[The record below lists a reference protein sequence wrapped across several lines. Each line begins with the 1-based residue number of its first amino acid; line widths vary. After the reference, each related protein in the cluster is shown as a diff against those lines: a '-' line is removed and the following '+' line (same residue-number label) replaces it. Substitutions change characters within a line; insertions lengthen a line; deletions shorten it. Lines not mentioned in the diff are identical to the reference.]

1 MTARVLLGVD
11 VGTTSAKG
19 AAFDLDGRLLAQE
32 TIGYAHR
39 APAAGW
45 AEADA
50 DAWWDAGRHLLG
62 ALAARAGGR
71 VEAVGVTGQ
80 APTLLA
86 VDADGR
92 PLAPAILWLDMRA
105 EAEAAALAAS
115 MGPRAEA
122 IGGNRLHAYY
132 LGPKAVWLRRHA
144 PDVWERT
151 ATVLQSHSYPV
162 MHLTGARVT
171 DPSSAALCTPLYD
184 ARARAWS
191 AEGAAAAGVEMAKLP
206 TLRPARAV
214 AGAITAAAARATGL
228 ALGTPVVVGG
238 ADFAAST
245 LAAGVTEPGEAC
257 LMLGTSGNL
266 IVPLVRPDFDTR
278 LINAHHVGC
287 DRYLALGAT
296 LCGAVQEWFRGVFA
310 PGVPFDTLDAE
321 SAAVP
326 AGAEGLRLLPYLQGE
341 RTPIWDAGARGAFVG
356 LSLAHGR
363 GHLYRAVL
371 EGIALSLRH
380 CLEVLRERGAR
391 PDEVVAVNGGARS
404 ALWRQI
410 LCDALGVPLA
420 YLPDGV
426 GAPAGAALLAGLG
439 VGALADVA
447 AAKAWRGR
455 LVRHVPDP
463 GRAATY
469 TAMLAERLALYPALR
484 RVA

>member
-32 TIGYAHR
+32 TIAYAHR
-39 APAAGW
+39 VPAAGW

-50 DAWWDAGRHLLG
+50 DSWWDAVCRILG
-62 ALAARAGGR
+62 GLAAAGGR

-92 PLAPAILWLDMRA
+92 PLAPAILWLDVRA
-105 EAEAAALAAS
+105 EEEATALADA

-144 PDVWERT
+144 PEVWART
-151 ATVLQSHSYPV
+151 ATFLQSHSFPV
-162 MHLTGARVT
+162 LRLTGERVT
-171 DPSSAALCTPLYD
+171 DPSSAALCAPLYD
-184 ARARAWS
+184 ARSRAWS
-191 AEGAAAAGVEMAKLP
+191 AEGAAATGVEVARLP
-206 TLRPARAV
+206 ALRPARAV
-214 AGAITAAAARATGL
+214 AGAVTAAAARDTGL

-266 IVPLVRPDFDTR
+266 IVPQARPDFDTR

-296 LCGAVQEWFRGVFA
+296 LCGAVLEWFRSVFA
-310 PGVPFDTLDAE
+310 RGVPFDTLDAE
-321 SAAVP
+321 ARAVP

-341 RTPIWDAGARGAFVG
+341 RTPLWDASARGAFVG

-380 CLEVLRERGAR
+380 SLEVLREHGATL
-391 PDEVVAVNGGARS
+391 DEVVAVNGGARS
-404 ALWRQI
+404 VLWRQI
-410 LCDALGVPLA
+410 LCDALGAPLA
-420 YLPDGV
+420 YLPDGE

-439 VGALADVA
+439 AGALAGVA

-455 LVRHVPDP
+455 LVRHAPDP
-463 GRAATY
+463 ERGAMY

>member
-32 TIGYAHR
+32 TIAYAHR
-39 APAAGW
+39 VPAAGW

-50 DAWWDAGRHLLG
+50 DSWWDAVRRILG
-62 ALAARAGGR
+62 GLAAAGGR

-92 PLAPAILWLDMRA
+92 PLAPAILWLDVRA
-105 EAEAAALAAS
+105 EAEATALADA

-144 PDVWERT
+144 PEVWART
-151 ATVLQSHSYPV
+151 ATFLQSHSFPV
-162 MHLTGARVT
+162 LRLTGERVT
-171 DPSSAALCTPLYD
+171 DPSSAALCAPLYD

-191 AEGAAAAGVEMAKLP
+191 AEGAAATGVEVARLP
-206 TLRPARAV
+206 ALRPARAV
-214 AGAITAAAARATGL
+214 AGAVTAAAARDTGL
-228 ALGTPVVVGG
+228 APGTPVVVGG

-266 IVPLVRPDFDTR
+266 IVPQARPDFDTR

-296 LCGAVQEWFRGVFA
+296 LCGAVLEWFRSVFA
-310 PGVPFDTLDAE
+310 RGVPFDTLDAE
-321 SAAVP
+321 AGAVP

-341 RTPIWDAGARGAFVG
+341 RTPLWDASARGAFVG

-380 CLEVLRERGAR
+380 SLEVLREHGATL
-391 PDEVVAVNGGARS
+391 DEVVAVNGGARS

-410 LCDALGVPLA
+410 LCDALGAPLA
-420 YLPDGV
+420 YLPDGE

-439 VGALADVA
+439 AGALAGVA

-455 LVRHVPDP
+455 LVRHTPDP
-463 GRAATY
+463 ERGAMY
-469 TAMLAERLALYPALR
+469 TAMLAERLTLYPALR